1 MVSSSLFFIVSHA
14 ALLHVVCLCECA
26 ASAHFAPPLLS
37 DCVCWYHLFPCLS
50 WNLLY
55 TCMLLK
61 IGFYLVLDRKR
72 NQWYRTSLVAA
83 VVQEVE
89 VVVRSLNPPDP
100 LATCGSNFGREI
112 EPHIAPDKQVGTVQC
127 SLSHQHTNVFVNVT
141 CVEMRFKCWVYWKSA
156 VLMQVHLPFTT
167 LRVVTLSHC
176 WSDWLKLACDRC
188 WFTGCLPNHP
198 TSVFDRVRP
207 FTDIFLSR
215 CFWEINHLAH
225 QVNNTLGK
233 QRISEAKWKA
243 SGIWAGY
250 HSGAFSSLRVRR
262 FP

>member
-1 MVSSSLFFIVSHA
+1 MWMCSICTFCSSAIVW
-14 ALLHVVCLCECA
+14 
-26 ASAHFAPPLLS
+26 F

-72 NQWYRTSLVAA
+72 NQWYRTSLGAA

-100 LATCGSNFGREI
+100 LATCGSIFGREI